1 MAAKAEFRI
10 KFRVS
15 VRERVRLR
23 VTAIM
28 AMRLG
33 LKSLNW
39 TNTLAYFSVTPLL
52 TLKPLNP
59 LVRKLFVKKSFFFVT
74 DTRDK

>member
-1 MAAKAEFRI
+1 MAVAAKAEFRI

-33 LKSLNW
+33 
-39 TNTLAYFSVTPLL
+39 
-52 TLKPLNP
+52 
-59 LVRKLFVKKSFFFVT
+59 
-74 DTRDK
+74 